1 MNLSELFIRRPVM
14 TTLVMLGILLF
25 GVMAYRFLPVS
36 DLPSVDYPTITV
48 SAGLPGASP
57 ETMASSVATP
67 LERQFSTIAGLD
79 SMSSS
84 NTQGSTQISLQFD
97 MSRNIDAAA
106 QDVQSMITQA
116 EGQLPPGMPSP
127 PTFRKVNPADQPI
140 IYMSVWSD
148 TLPLYTTSEYAD
160 TMMAQRISMISGVA
174 QVRVFGEQKYAVRV
188 QFDPKALAA
197 RKIGIDEATQAIR
210 NANVNLPTGTLYGTH
225 KSFVVQA
232 EGQLNDAAAYRPVI
246 IAYRN
251 GAPVRLSEVA
261 NVMNGSQSDKIATW
275 FGAHRAMVLAIQ
287 RQPGT
292 NTVEVVDNIRKLLPT
307 FRSEFPASI
316 NFQIQYDR
324 SQTIRDSIN
333 DVKFTLY
340 LTLCLVIL
348 VIFIFLR
355 NVSATVI
362 PSLALPMSI
371 IGTFAV
377 MYLAGYTVDNLSL
390 MALVLAVG
398 FVVDDAIVMLENIV
412 RHMELGEGVMEA
424 ALNGSKEISFTILSM
439 TLSLTAV
446 FIPVLFMG
454 GIMGRLLHEFA
465 VTIMASVLVS
475 GLVSLTLTP
484 MLCSRFLRHPREQKH
499 SQLFERSERY
509 FKYLLQGYDWS
520 LRKVIRHRFT
530 VLMVSILILVLTG
543 YLFVKIPKGFLPSE
557 DSGAIFAF
565 SMAAQGTSFEQMKK
579 YQQEVSAVVRKNPNV
594 ASVFVL
600 AGAGG
605 PSGGGN
611 SGIFFAHL
619 KDRPSATMELRA
631 WFAKIFH
638 IGKKSFGP
646 EYRVV
651 STDDVIQQLR
661 PRLGAI
667 PGIFVFMQNPPPIRL
682 GAHLTKSQYQYTLE
696 GPNTKELYAVS
707 RKLEAQMVKLPGFQD
722 VTSDLQIDN
731 PQVNVHIDR
740 DKAKA
745 LGVTP
750 YQIEEALTTA
760 YGEGRISTI
769 YAPNNEYWVISEL
782 EPQYQ
787 ANPNDLSLLYI
798 RSSNGQLV
806 PLSTVTSRSEG
817 LGPLSVNHFGQLPS
831 VTISFNLA
839 PGVALGDAVNEVD
852 QIALNTLP
860 ADISANFEGTAQ
872 QFQSSLVGLG
882 ILLLATVLVIYL
894 VLGILY
900 ESFIHPITILSGLPS
915 AALGA
920 LVTLMAFRMEL
931 DLYGFVGVI
940 MLIGIVKK
948 NAIMMIDFALD
959 AQRTA
964 GMSPAEAIYHGATVR
979 FRPIMMTTGAAFMGI
994 MPIALGLGAGAESRR
1009 PLGLAVVGGLV
1020 FSQVITLYITP
1031 VYYTYLDQFQHWLGR
1046 HFKLRAR
1053 HEVLEPPVPVRESVL
1068 AETGDGSGTR

>member
-25 GVMAYRFLPVS
+25 GVMAYRILPVN
-36 DLPSVDYPTITV
+36 DLPNVDYPTITV
-48 SAGLPGASP
+48 MAALPGASP

-79 SMSSS
+79 SMSST
-84 NTQGSTQISLQFD
+84 NMQGSTQISLQFD
-97 MSRNIDAAA
+97 LSRNIDAAA

-116 EGQLPPGMPSP
+116 EGQLPPNMPSP

-188 QFDPKALAA
+188 QFDPQALAA

-210 NANVNLPTGTLYGTH
+210 DANVNLPTGTLYGTH

-251 GAPVRLSEVA
+251 GAPVRLDEVA
-261 NVMNGSQSDKIATW
+261 NIVNGSQSDKVAMW
-275 FGAHRAMVLAIQ
+275 FGEHRAMVLAIQ

-292 NTVEVVDNIRKLLPT
+292 NTVDVVDNIRKLLPT

-355 NVSATVI
+355 NVSATII

-424 ALNGSKEISFTILSM
+424 ALNGSREISFTILSM

-446 FIPVLFMG
+446 FIPVLFMS

-465 VTIMASVLVS
+465 VTIMSAVLVS

-484 MLCSRFLRHPREQKH
+484 MLCSRFLRHPREQRH

-509 FKYLLQGYDWS
+509 FKYLLLGYDWS
-520 LRKVIRHRFT
+520 LRKVVRHRLI
-530 VLMVSILILVLTG
+530 VLVGSILILVLTG
-543 YLFVKIPKGFLPSE
+543 YLFVRIPKGFLPSE

-565 SMAAQGTSFEQMKK
+565 SQAAQGTSFEQMKK
-579 YQQEVSAVVRKNPNV
+579 LQQQVAAVVRGNPNV
-594 ASVFVL
+594 GSVFAL

-611 SGIFFAHL
+611 SGIFFCHL
-619 KDRPSATMELRA
+619 KEHPSASQEFIASLKN
-631 WFAKIFH
+631 FFH
-638 IGKKSFGP
+638 IPHKPFGP
-646 EYRVV
+646 EYRLVG
-651 STDDVIQQLR
+651 TDQVIQQLR
-661 PRLGAI
+661 PKLAAI
-667 PGIFVFMQNPPPIRL
+667 PGIFVFMQNPPPIQL

-696 GPNTKELYAVS
+696 GPDTKELYQVAGNI
-707 RKLEAQMVKLPGFQD
+707 EAQIRKLPGFQD

-745 LGVTP
+745 LGVTA
-750 YQIEEALTTA
+750 YQIEDALTTA

-798 RSSNGQLV
+798 RSSGGQLV
-806 PLSTVTSRSEG
+806 PLGTVASMSEG

-839 PGVALGDAVNEVD
+839 PGVALGDAVNGVT
-852 QIALNTLP
+852 QIAQNLLP
-860 ADISANFEGTAQ
+860 ADISASFEGTAQ

-882 ILLLATVLVIYL
+882 LLLLATVLVIYL
-894 VLGILY
+894 VLGVLY

-964 GMSPAEAIYHGATVR
+964 GMSTAEAIYHGATVR

-994 MPIALGLGAGAESRR
+994 MPIALGLGAGADSRR

-1031 VYYTYLDQFQHWLGR
+1031 VYYTYLDQFQHWLGNLFHR
-1046 HFKLRAR
+1046 RPADA
-1053 HEVLEPPVPVRESVL
+1053 VLEAPLPVRESVL
-1068 AETGDGSGTR
+1068 AETGDGSGAR